1 MLLTDLG
8 PIIVILIVILATV
21 SEFVSAYRYGKQ
33 LDAGNKPLA
42 PVRQVNLEDG
52 VDDILARYR
61 QERRSRRARQKIEWD
76 EKYLLSLPVE
86 EHPDY
91 FELDL
96 KSDDVEEYVQKTANG
111 EICHSS
117 KSRRNSRGVPYS
129 LEIDHITQTASVS
142 TGKISWEV
150 PLSRVDNWKE
160 LA

>member
-1 MLLTDLG
+1 MD
-8 PIIVILIVILATV
+8 PIIFFILAALAAPLVITAHV
-21 SEFVSAYRYGKQ
+21 NSYRSSILELEGS
-33 LDAGNKPLA
+33 KPEA
-42 PVRQVNLEDG
+42 QPEESI
-52 VDDILARYR
+52 DDILDRHR
-61 QERRSRRARQKIEWD
+61 QDRRTRRARQKNEWD
-76 EKYLLSLPVE
+76 EKFLLSLPLE

-96 KSDDVEEYVQKTANG
+96 KSDDVEEFVQMTVDGA
-111 EICHSS
+111 ICASY
-117 KSRRNSRGVPYS
+117 KSRRNSRGVSYS